1 MVSINEEAVKV
12 VKNVIKDAARLGV
25 KINKLSNGTT
35 ILDMGINA
43 DGSWQAGIEFVKLN
57 MGNLGMVDI
66 VPYQVGDLELSGVLV
81 HSDQVVTST
90 IASQI
95 AGWKITNGD
104 NTIIG
109 SGPARAQ
116 AIVESD
122 YYFEM
127 TDYRDQNDE
136 CVLCLQMEKLPDVNI
151 ANQVAKACG
160 VTPENIYLVVAPS
173 ASLVGSIQV
182 AARSVEQTV
191 HKMFEHDFNLKNIK
205 FAKGL
210 APIAPIINDETE
222 AMGRINDALL
232 YGGYSEFWVDCDDDE
247 IIQVI
252 NHLVSGASDHCG
264 EPFSK
269 LYSEAENDFYK
280 MDKNIH
286 AMSKVKMHN
295 MKTGKLFEA
304 GTIHTDVIKESY
316 TSQVLK

>member
-1 MVSINEEAVKV
+1 MVSINKEAVKV
-12 VKNVIKDAARLGV
+12 VKNVIANAARLGV
-25 KINKLSNGTT
+25 EVKKLDNGTT

-43 DGSWQAGIEFVKLN
+43 AGSWQAGLDFVKLN
-57 MGNLGMVDI
+57 MGNLGIVDI
-66 VPYQVGDLELSGVLV
+66 VPYRVGELELSGVFV
-81 HSDQVVTST
+81 HSDQVVTAT

-95 AGWKITNGD
+95 AGWRLTTGD
-104 NTIIG
+104 KTIIG

-116 AIVESD
+116 AVVDSD

-136 CVLCLQMEKLPDVNI
+136 CVLCLQMQEMPGEKI
-151 ANQVAKACG
+151 ADEVAKACG
-160 VTPENIYLVVAPS
+160 VSTENIYLVVAPS

-191 HKMFEHDFNLKNIK
+191 HKMYEHGFNLEHIQ

-210 APIAPIINDETE
+210 APIAPIIDDETE

-232 YGGYSEFWVDCDDDE
+232 YGGYSEFWVCCDDQE
-247 IIQVI
+247 IIDVI
-252 NHLVSGASDHCG
+252 NQLVSEASDHCG
-264 EPFSK
+264 KPFSK
-269 LYSEAENDFYK
+269 LFSEAEHDFYK
-280 MDKNIH
+280 MDKDIH

-304 GTIHTDVIKESY
+304 GSIHKEVIKESY
-316 TSQVLK
+316 TGQILK

>member
-12 VKNVIKDAARLGV
+12 VKNVITDAARLGV
-25 KINKLSNGTT
+25 EIKRLSNGTT
-35 ILDMGINA
+35 VLDMGVNA

-66 VPYQVGDLELSGVLV
+66 VPYCVGDLELSGVFV

-95 AGWKITNGD
+95 AGWKITHGN

-116 AIVESD
+116 AVVDSD

-136 CVLCLQMEKLPDVNI
+136 CVLCLQMDELPDLNI
-151 ANQVAKACG
+151 AKEVAKGCG
-160 VTPENIYLVVAPS
+160 ISPDNIYLVVAPS

-191 HKMFEHDFNLKNIK
+191 HKMFEHDFDLKNIK

-210 APIAPIINDETE
+210 APIAPLINDETE

-232 YGGYSEFWVDCDDDE
+232 YGGYSEFWVDCDDKE
-247 IIQVI
+247 INKVI
-252 NHLVSGASDHCG
+252 NKLVSEASDHCG
-264 EPFSK
+264 KPFSE
-269 LYSEAENDFYK
+269 LFSEAEYDFYK

-295 MKTGKLFEA
+295 IKTGKLFEA
-304 GTIHTDVIKESY
+304 GTIHNNVINESY
-316 TSQVLK
+316 TGQILS